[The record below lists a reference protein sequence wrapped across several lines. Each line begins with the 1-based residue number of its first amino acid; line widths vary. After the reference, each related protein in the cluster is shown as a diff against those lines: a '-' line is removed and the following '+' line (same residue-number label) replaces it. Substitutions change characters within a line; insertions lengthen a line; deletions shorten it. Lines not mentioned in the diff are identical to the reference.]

1 VKYTVK
7 EMRLADTAIFNA
19 PLLYLTG
26 HENFTLSK
34 AEAVQLKKYL
44 DNGGFLLAEACCG
57 RKGFDLAFRK
67 IMAELFPAAPLRDI
81 SQGNVIFSMPN
92 DVKRVGVTPVLQQ
105 ALATAVTSPRLEG
118 VEVNG
123 HIAVIYSP
131 FGMAGGWEMSQSPYA
146 RGYDDVSS
154 QRLGQNI
161 LMYSVTQ

>member
-1 VKYTVK
+1 
-7 EMRLADTAIFNA
+7 
-19 PLLYLTG
+19 
-26 HENFTLSK
+26 
-34 AEAVQLKKYL
+34 
-44 DNGGFLLAEACCG
+44 
-57 RKGFDLAFRK
+57 
-67 IMAELFPAAPLRDI
+67 
-81 SQGNVIFSMPN
+81 
-92 DVKRVGVTPVLQQ
+92 VLQQ